1 MRTDSWG
8 QLGGETE
15 SPLDGAHG
23 KRINFQICLP
33 LFHKHRNELE
43 GKKNIWKLQKNPGGR
58 LKHLEQLS
66 LLTLHFKLNRI

>member
-8 QLGGETE
+8 QLGGEME
-15 SPLDGAHG
+15 SPLDGARG

-43 GKKNIWKLQKNPGGR
+43 GKKNIWKL
-58 LKHLEQLS
+58 
-66 LLTLHFKLNRI
+66 